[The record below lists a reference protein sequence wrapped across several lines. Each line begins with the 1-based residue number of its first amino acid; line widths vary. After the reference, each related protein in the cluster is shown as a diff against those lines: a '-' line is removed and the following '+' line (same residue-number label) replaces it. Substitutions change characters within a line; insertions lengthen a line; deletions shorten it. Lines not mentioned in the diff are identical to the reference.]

1 MYTYECEFARIR
13 RTENRSISSYN
24 LFLIMTNTASVNGH
38 ATRKVNFGPGP
49 AQLPVEVNSSLI
61 SFHSW
66 TSCSGFRKSS
76 S

>member
-1 MYTYECEFARIR
+1 
-13 RTENRSISSYN
+13 
-24 LFLIMTNTASVNGH
+24 MTNTASVNGH